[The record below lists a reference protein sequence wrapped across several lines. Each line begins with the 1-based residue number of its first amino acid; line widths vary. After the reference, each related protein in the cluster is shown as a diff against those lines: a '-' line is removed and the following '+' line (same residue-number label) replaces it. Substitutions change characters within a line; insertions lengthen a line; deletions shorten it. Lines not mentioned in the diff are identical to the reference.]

1 MRQGVFAMQCKEL
14 FDVIDSLSERYI
26 DVLEDVSNIESQ
38 TIDKEGVDKVG
49 KYFIEEAKRHG
60 WKVEIEPQEKSGD
73 VVCIT
78 MNPDAVGEPVTLSG
92 HIDTVHPKGLFGYP
106 PVHRDAEK
114 IYGPGVH
121 DCKGGIAAGFCAM
134 DALEKVGFT
143 ARPVRMIL
151 QTDEENSSKTSGG
164 ATIRYICEKAKDSVA
179 FLNLEPH
186 VAGNVT
192 LLRKGILRY
201 KLTVHGN
208 AVHSAICYTGA
219 NAVTEAAY
227 KLVKLERFKDEKGLT
242 CNCGVI
248 HGGTVPN
255 SVAETC
261 EFFADFRFAT
271 NEQYEEAVAA
281 VEEVAAHS
289 TVEGCTC
296 TAEVYSSRP
305 AMIESEKNNALL
317 AKINEI
323 YTANGLQTLVKKMGN
338 GGSDAA
344 QVTQAG
350 IPCVDNFGSEGGRGH
365 SKEEFTYLRSIAA
378 AAKRIAAVIY
388 RI

>member
-1 MRQGVFAMQCKEL
+1 MQCKEL
-14 FDVIDSLSERYI
+14 FEVIDSLSGRYV

-49 KYFIEEAKRHG
+49 KYFMEVAKQHG
-60 WKVEIEPQEKSGD
+60 WKIEIEPQEKSGD

-78 MNPDAVGEPVTLSG
+78 MNPDAEGEPVTISG
-92 HIDTVHPKGLFGYP
+92 HIDTVHPKGLFGDP
-106 PVHRDAEK
+106 PVRRDAEK
-114 IYGPGVH
+114 LCGPGVY
-121 DCKGGIAAGFCAM
+121 DCKGGVVAGFCAM

-151 QTDEENSSKTSGG
+151 QSDEENSSKTSGG
-164 ATIRYICEKAKDSVA
+164 ATIRYICEKAKDSIA

-186 VAGNVT
+186 AAGYAT

-208 AVHSAICYTGA
+208 AVHSAVCNTGA
-219 NAVTEAAY
+219 NAVAEAAH
-227 KLVKLERFKDEKGLT
+227 KLLRLERFKDENGLT

-248 HGGTVPN
+248 SGGTVPN

-261 EFFADFRFAT
+261 EFYADFRFAT

-289 TVEGCTC
+289 TIEGCTC

-317 AKINEI
+317 AKMNGI
-323 YTANGLQTLVKKMGN
+323 YAANGMQTLVKAMSK

-350 IPCVDNFGSEGGRGH
+350 IPCADNLGVEGGRGH
-365 SKEEFTYLRSIAA
+365 SKDEFIYMSSIAA

-388 RI
+388 CI

>member
-1 MRQGVFAMQCKEL
+1 MQCKEL
-14 FDVIDSLSERYI
+14 FEVIDSLSDRYL
-26 DVLEDVSNIESQ
+26 DMLEDVCNIESQ

-49 KYFIEEAKRHG
+49 SYFAEEAKKHG
-60 WKVEIEPQEKSGD
+60 WKVEIAPQEKSGD
-73 VVCIT
+73 LVCIT
-78 MNPDAVGEPVTLSG
+78 MNPDAKGEPVTISG
-92 HIDTVHPKGLFGYP
+92 HIDTVHPKGLFGDP

-121 DCKGGIAAGFCAM
+121 DCKGGCVAGLQAM
-134 DALEKVGFT
+134 DALERIGFA
-143 ARPVRMIL
+143 ARPVRLIL
-151 QTDEENSSKTSGG
+151 QSDEENSSKTSGG
-164 ATIRYICEKAKDSVA
+164 ATVRYMCEKAKDSVA

-186 VAGNVT
+186 VAGCVT

-208 AVHSAICYTGA
+208 AVHSAVCYTGA
-219 NAVTEAAY
+219 NAVTEAAH
-227 KLVKLERFKDEKGLT
+227 KLLQLERFKDENGLT

-248 HGGTVPN
+248 RGGTVPN
-255 SVAETC
+255 SVADTC
-261 EFFADFRFAT
+261 EFYADFRFAT

-305 AMIESEKNNALL
+305 AMIESEKNNDLL

-323 YTANGLQTLVKKMGN
+323 YAENGLQTLEKKMGN

-365 SKEEFTYLRSIAA
+365 SKEEFTYLRSVSA

-388 RI
+388 CI